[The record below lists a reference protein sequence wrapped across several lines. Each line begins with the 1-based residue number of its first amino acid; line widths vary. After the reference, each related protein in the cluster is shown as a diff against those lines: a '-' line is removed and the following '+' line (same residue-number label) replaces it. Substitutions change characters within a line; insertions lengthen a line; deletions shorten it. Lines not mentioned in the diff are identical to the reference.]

1 MIARIAYKYKLRPT
15 KEQIALFRQWLGTCR
30 FLYNMG
36 MDIKKDT
43 YRKRQKGISK
53 YDLMKQL
60 TEAKKES
67 DWLNNPHSQVLQN
80 VLDRLDRSYINFF
93 EHRAK
98 YPKWAKKS
106 KYKSFTFKQGVKL
119 HPNTLRFSFPKIGK
133 VRFFKDKYDENMNI
147 QTATIIK
154 EADGWYV
161 SITGN
166 ASKQPL
172 PKKENKIG
180 IDLGLTNFL
189 VTSDGEYFDA
199 PEYLRNAEKDLKKAQ
214 RIVSK
219 KKKGSN
225 NRKKAVIILAKK
237 HKKVSEQRKDFLH
250 KLSTK
255 LIRDNQSISVE
266 NLNIR
271 GMVRNHK
278 LAKSISDAGWGVF
291 KNMLRYK
298 SEWYGRTYNEVN
310 PKNTSKICSVCGN
323 VNDDM
328 DLSVR
333 EWVCSVCRTKH
344 NRDGNAAVNV
354 KNRGEGFAS
363 ILVGEYV
370 RPVVID
376 GQYSLNQETHT
387 L

>member
-1 MIARIAYKYKLRPT
+1 MIAKISYRYKLRPT
-15 KEQIALFRQWLGTCR
+15 KEQVMLFEQWLGTCR

-60 TEAKKES
+60 TEAKKEA

-80 VLDRLDRSYINFF
+80 VLERLDRSYQNFF

-98 YPKWAKKS
+98 YPRWAKKN

-133 VRFFKDKYDENMNI
+133 VKFFNDRMDENMTI
-147 QTATIIK
+147 QTATIIR
-154 EADGWYV
+154 ETDGWYLN
-161 SITGN
+161 ITGN
-166 ASKQPL
+166 VSKKEL
-172 PKKENKIG
+172 PKNENKIG
-180 IDLGLTNFL
+180 IDLGLTNFV
-189 VTSDGEYFDA
+189 VTSEGEFFDA
-199 PEYLRNAEKDLKKAQ
+199 PNFLRKAENELKVAQ
-214 RIVSK
+214 RIVSR
-219 KKKGSN
+219 KKKGSS
-225 NRKKAVIILAKK
+225 NRKKAVKILALK
-237 HKKVSEQRKDFLH
+237 HKKVREQRKNFLH

-255 LIRDNQSISVE
+255 LVRENQSISVE

-271 GMVRNHK
+271 GMVKNHN
-278 LAKSISDAGWGVF
+278 LAKSISDAGWGMF

-298 SEWYGRTYNEVN
+298 SEWYGRQYIEVN
-310 PKNTSKICSVCGN
+310 PRNTSKICNVCGN
-323 VNDDM
+323 VNEDM

-333 EWVCSVCRTKH
+333 EWICRCGTKH
-344 NRDGNAAVNV
+344 HRDVNGAKNV
-354 KNRGEGFAS
+354 KQRGEDFAS
-363 ILVGEYV
+363 LLVGEYV

-376 GQYSLNQETHT
+376 GQYSLNQEPHP